1 MFGSCS
7 GFKNH
12 RNLSLY
18 GCLTRE
24 SKMKII
30 STLLK
35 NISVCIFLVFFS
47 SNLLAAQLP
56 WSNKIYTHFSDKEPL
71 SSLLE
76 TLAASQN
83 TQIQVSEKIKDVV
96 SVYFKKKTA
105 KVIFDELVK
114 AHGLIWYYDGGV
126 LYISKKE
133 EIQTG
138 SIHLKF
144 QTTKEFAQS
153 LRQLG
158 VLDDHFYWVE
168 SEQDNTVYFKG
179 PERFVSSVLKMSK
192 VLDKKPA
199 RARIYKWIDKNGVP
213 TFSSQMPSKFNKSRQ
228 LGIIDVDKGVSIVG
242 ESSAE
247 SRWSGNFLE

>member
-1 MFGSCS
+1 
-7 GFKNH
+7 
-12 RNLSLY
+12 
-18 GCLTRE
+18 
-24 SKMKII
+24 MKII
-30 STLLK
+30 FKLLKALSVLTLLV
-35 NISVCIFLVFFS
+35 SFS
-47 SNLLAAQLP
+47 TSLSAAQLP
-56 WSNKIYTHFSDKEPL
+56 WSNKVYSHFSDQEPL
-71 SSLLE
+71 SSLLA

-83 TQIQVSEKIKDVV
+83 TQIVVSKKIKDVV
-96 SVYFKKKTA
+96 SVYFKEKTA
-105 KVIFDELVK
+105 KKIFDELVK

-192 VLDKKPA
+192 VVDKKPA
-199 RARIYKWIDKNGVP
+199 RARIYKWVDKNGVP
-213 TFSSQMPSKFNKSRQ
+213 NFSSQMPGQFNKSRQ
-228 LGIIDVDKGVSIVG
+228 LGVIDVDKGVSIVG
-242 ESSAE
+242 NPSVD
-247 SRWSGNFLE
+247 SRWSGNFSQ